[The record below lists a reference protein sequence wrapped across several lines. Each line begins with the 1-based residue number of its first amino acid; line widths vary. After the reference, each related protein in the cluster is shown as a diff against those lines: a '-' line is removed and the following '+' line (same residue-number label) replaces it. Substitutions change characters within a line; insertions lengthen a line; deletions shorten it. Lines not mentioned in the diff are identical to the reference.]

1 MAYQFSDAKD
11 ATIKFQGQTN
21 EAWNV
26 GKVNGQAT
34 ADQTTNGISA
44 LLWLSENESNFEMTD
59 LLRTLKQNVT
69 QV

>member
-34 ADQTTNGISA
+34 ADQTTNGITA
-44 LLWLSENESNFEMTD
+44 LLWLSNNENNFEMTD

>member
-34 ADQTTNGISA
+34 ADATTLGITA
-44 LLWLSENESNFEMTD
+44 LLWLSNNENNFEMTD

>member
-1 MAYQFSDAKD
+1 MAYQFTDAQD

-44 LLWLSENESNFEMTD
+44 LLWLSENDTHFDMTD

>member
-1 MAYQFSDAKD
+1 MAYQFSDARD

-21 EAWNV
+21 EAWNI

-44 LLWLSENESNFEMTD
+44 LLWLSENDNNFTMTD
-59 LLRTLKQNVT
+59 LLRTLKQNVV